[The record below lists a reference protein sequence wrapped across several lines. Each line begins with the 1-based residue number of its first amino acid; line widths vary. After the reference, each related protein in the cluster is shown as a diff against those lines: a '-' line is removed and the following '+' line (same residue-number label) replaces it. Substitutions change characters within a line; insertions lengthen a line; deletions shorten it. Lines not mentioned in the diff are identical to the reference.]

1 MWQLYNYIKNEKV
14 MKIFLDKNREKK
26 RQEVIKRSLSS
37 SKDAQRMLQ
46 NAGIITKQGNVSPV
60 YRTRS

>member
-1 MWQLYNYIKNEKV
+1 